1 MQPAKSVTLEK
12 HRKASSCSKTCPNER
27 QFYENHGALA
37 LCELLI
43 LCRSSSFPARNAVGN
58 ASSSRSPP
66 IFNEARFTPNSSHRL
81 PWSKYNYSNYPWFG
95 ACKVDKSR
103 KRFAFKSYCRDIQIV
118 KEHTCIDDVFMAFFM
133 AWFMVSATVKDGT

>member
-81 PWSKYNYSNYPWFG
+81 PWSKYNYIQQLPLVWSMQFL
-95 ACKVDKSR
+95 VDNSR
-103 KRFAFKSYCRDIQIV
+103 KRFAFKSYCRDTQIV
-118 KEHTCIDDVFMAFFM
+118 KEHKCIDDVFM